1 MSQAAEQ
8 PASRLADALL
18 RAPAAEDPSDE
29 PWAYRGWAA
38 LLVSLFILYHT
49 VALLQHTTPAA
60 GLAERFN
67 RKLAGF
73 LRAGAYMRATSSVQ
87 SWAMFAPNPHRTNQF
102 LQVRVVTQDGEEL
115 DLLHDIY
122 GRRDYPYFFYDRMGK
137 INRRLL
143 EQERYQSPYAA
154 WVCREWART
163 HGGEA
168 PVRINFTKMWTKV
181 PPPDK
186 AIATMGFDPFALK
199 LYKEPLKGF
208 DCATTPHAQL
218 PNDIRARYGFTPLP
232 DGAFVDIEENTWRDR
247 ADAKARILQ
256 RRRAADAGRGKAP
269 AGKAARGEDAAP
281 PAEGGAEGA
290 PGEGGGA
297 EGAPGDEPALANEGG
312 NEGGGADGG
321 GD

>member
-1 MSQAAEQ
+1 MSHPAEQ
-8 PASRLADALL
+8 PAPRLADALL
-18 RAPAAEDPSDE
+18 RAPPARDPSDE

-38 LLVSLFILYHT
+38 VFVSLFILYHT
-49 VALLQHTTPAA
+49 VALLQHTTPSA

-67 RKLAGF
+67 RKLAG
-73 LRAGAYMRATSSVQ
+73 LLHAGAYMRATSSVQ

-102 LQVRVVTQDGEEL
+102 LQVRVVTKDGGEL

-168 PVRINFTKMWTKV
+168 PVRVNFTKMWTKV
-181 PPPDK
+181 PHPSK
-186 AIATMGFDPFALK
+186 AIATMGFDPFELK
-199 LYKEPLKGF
+199 LYKEALKGF

-218 PNDIRARYGFTPLP
+218 PNDIRARYGFPLLP
-232 DGAFVDIEENTWRDR
+232 EDAFVAIDENTWRDR
-247 ADAKARILQ
+247 ADAKARILE
-256 RRRAADAGRGKAP
+256 RRRATDATRAQVR
-269 AGKAARGEDAAP
+269 A
-281 PAEGGAEGA
+281 
-290 PGEGGGA
+290 EGGGA
-297 EGAPGDEPALANEGG
+297 EGAPVEEPPPSEGGG
-312 NEGGGADGG
+312 NEGGGAEGAPVEEPPPPNEVGGADGG

>member
-1 MSQAAEQ
+1 MSQATEQ
-8 PASRLADALL
+8 PSSRLADVLL
-18 RAPAAEDPSDE
+18 RAPVAEDPSDE

-67 RKLAGF
+67 RKLAGV

-168 PVRINFTKMWTKV
+168 PVRVNFTKMWTKV
-181 PPPDK
+181 PPPEK

-208 DCATTPHAQL
+208 DCVTTPHAQL
-218 PNDIRARYGFTPLP
+218 PNDIRARYGFLPLP

-247 ADAKARILQ
+247 ADARARILQ

-269 AGKAARGEDAAP
+269 GGKAARGE
-281 PAEGGAEGA
+281 ESTL

-297 EGAPGDEPALANEGG
+297 EGASNDEPALPNEGG
-312 NEGGGADGG
+312 NEGGGNDGG